1 MNEIKRSFGLTNFWK
16 RTPVVP
22 LIAVWLAGLA
32 IFNLTIWL
40 GPTPTTTLP
49 PETPRATSKVDAHA
63 WPLFRG
69 NPLNNGVANSSLPS
83 QLEVLWEYT
92 VPNGAFSSSAVLVE
106 VDGRRMAVI
115 GDLDQDLHAIDLQT
129 GEKIWTF
136 PGDLGFVA
144 TPAFDGSHFFIGD
157 VAGKFYCLDAKGQK
171 RWEFTSDAQID
182 SSANFYQDNV
192 IFGSQDSHLYC
203 LKKET
208 GELVWKTATGDQ
220 IRCSPTIVEGRV
232 FAAGCDGILHIFDL
246 NNGQETGG
254 VPIESPTGS
263 TPAAGGDLIFFG
275 TAQAGFKAVNW
286 RKPELAW
293 TALADEGGT
302 SDRGN
307 ALVYKNHVVFGTASR
322 QLISLHPETGA
333 VNWQTTLRSGI
344 ESSPVLVDEKR
355 IFVGDGSGR
364 LYEVELETGKVIK
377 EQSFRG
383 KLPAGPAVGFGR
395 LVIASERGVVYC
407 LGEPTKGGTPN
418 NTRE

>member
-1 MNEIKRSFGLTNFWK
+1 MNEINRAIGTTHFWRK
-16 RTPVVP
+16 LPIVTMVAWCMVVATYFSPVVS
-22 LIAVWLAGLA
+22 GQE
-32 IFNLTIWL
+32 
-40 GPTPTTTLP
+40 PTPTSQK
-49 PETPRATSKVDAHA
+49 ESIVAVNRSDAKA

-69 NPLNNGVANSSLPS
+69 NSLNNGVASSSLPS
-83 QLEVLWEYT
+83 KLEVLWEYT

-106 VDGRRMAVI
+106 ADGRRMAVI

-171 RWEFTSDAQID
+171 RWEFTSDSQID
-182 SSANFYQDNV
+182 SSANFYEDMV
-192 IFGSQDSHLYC
+192 VFGSQDSHLYC
-203 LKKET
+203 LKKES

-246 NNGQETGG
+246 TNGQETGG

-307 ALVYKNHVVFGTASR
+307 ALVYKKHVVFGTASR

-355 IFVGDGSGR
+355 VFVGDGSGR
-364 LYEVELETGKVIK
+364 LYEVDLETGKVIN

-383 KLPAGPAVGFGR
+383 KLPAGPAVGFDR

-407 LGEPTKGGTPN
+407 LGEPTKGGSPSN
-418 NTRE
+418 ARN